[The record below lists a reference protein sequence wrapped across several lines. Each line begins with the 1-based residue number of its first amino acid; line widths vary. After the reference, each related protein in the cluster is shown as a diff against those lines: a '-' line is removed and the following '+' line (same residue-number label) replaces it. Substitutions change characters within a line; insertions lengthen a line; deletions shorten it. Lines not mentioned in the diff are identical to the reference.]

1 MAGTDLTLHP
11 AAPGL
16 GGRVWPAA
24 FSRDGA
30 SYVGSRGSRLLLN
43 RAAHGREGRTDDVQV
58 RWAEAYL
65 AACQGPP
72 AQVRIGLSRGVYPAA
87 DKRAAQAAIQAPV
100 LHAVE
105 RLVRLGRLPAGLST
119 EEYFERMHISYG
131 SPEEVAGQ
139 LGADR
144 MLPLATDLIV
154 QFSPAAPPL
163 REAITG
169 LELLAPRWGGAGPGP
184 GRRGLCHW
192 PPVMARQ
199 IGY

>member
-1 MAGTDLTLHP
+1 
-11 AAPGL
+11 
-16 GGRVWPAA
+16 
-24 FSRDGA
+24 
-30 SYVGSRGSRLLLN
+30 
-43 RAAHGREGRTDDVQV
+43 
-58 RWAEAYL
+58 
-65 AACQGPP
+65 
-72 AQVRIGLSRGVYPAA
+72 
-87 DKRAAQAAIQAPV
+87 
-100 LHAVE
+100 
-105 RLVRLGRLPAGLST
+105 
-119 EEYFERMHISYG
+119 MHISYG

-169 LELLAPRWGGAGPGP
+169 LELLAPRWRRARP
-184 GRRGLCHW
+184 RTRGLCHW